1 MNLNLACFRQSIR
14 RRVVGD
20 RAWVMRIN
28 AWLVFTLSESG
39 VLETTLVFD
48 RVRQALIQGPVDTPG
63 FPALLEPVFKAFPL
77 GG

>member
-1 MNLNLACFRQSIR
+1 MNLNLACFRQFIR

-39 VLETTLVFD
+39 VLETTLD
-48 RVRQALIQGPVDTPG
+48 RVRQALIQELVDIPVL
-63 FPALLEPVFKAFPL
+63 PAQLEPVFKAFPL